1 MHAGDTNDRNEGSA
15 PFMADWIGATF
26 PVMTEHDPASAGTG
40 AANGLRYRKLILA
53 LIALGALGLI
63 GELVLLE
70 HYEDPWQWA
79 PLAALGAGLF
89 ALIGVTVRPGP
100 GTIRFLQ
107 VVSVT
112 CVVLGVVGLWL
123 HLSGN
128 IEFELE
134 GNPELRGWPLYWEA
148 LRGAVPALAP
158 GALAQ
163 LGLLGLLFAHHHPAA
178 NRPRG

>member
-1 MHAGDTNDRNEGSA
+1 
-15 PFMADWIGATF
+15 
-26 PVMTEHDPASAGTG
+26 MTEHDPAGAGTDAG
-40 AANGLRYRKLILA
+40 VTNGLRYRKLILA

-79 PLAALGAGLF
+79 PLVALGVGLF
-89 ALIGVTVRPGP
+89 ALIGVAVRPGP

-107 VVSVT
+107 IVSVA
-112 CVVLGVVGLWL
+112 CVILGVVGVWL
-123 HLSGN
+123 HFSGN
-128 IEFELE
+128 VEFELE
-134 GNPELRGWPLYWEA
+134 GSPELRGWPLYWEA

-163 LGLLGLLFAHHHPAA
+163 LGLLGLLYSHHHPAA